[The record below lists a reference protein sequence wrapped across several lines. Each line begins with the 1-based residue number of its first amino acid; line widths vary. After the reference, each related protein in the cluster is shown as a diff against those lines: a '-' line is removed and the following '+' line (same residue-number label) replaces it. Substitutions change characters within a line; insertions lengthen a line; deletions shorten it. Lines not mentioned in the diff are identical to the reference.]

1 MRDTDYYRRQM
12 HLYNE
17 IYNKAKAERI
27 TMTGRQ
33 FLEMANM
40 VITIHRPDKL
50 SPKKKMN
57 EFRFK

>member
-12 HLYNE
+12 DLYNE
-17 IYNKAKAERI
+17 IRAERI
-27 TMTGRQ
+27 IMVGRQ
-33 FLEMANM
+33 FLDMADM